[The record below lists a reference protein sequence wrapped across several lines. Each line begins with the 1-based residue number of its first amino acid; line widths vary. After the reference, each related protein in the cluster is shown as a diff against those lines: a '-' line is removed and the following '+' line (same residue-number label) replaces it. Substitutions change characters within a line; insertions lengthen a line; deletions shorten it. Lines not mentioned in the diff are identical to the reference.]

1 MLVDA
6 LAATIVAHDNQIDA
20 IIKVTGQNAEQIGK
34 LGEQIGKVGEQIG
47 KVGEQIGKIEEQIR
61 ELKEVGARNERL
73 FMAYLN
79 RLPPQ

>member
-1 MLVDA
+1 MTSEERMLVDA

-47 KVGEQIGKIEEQIR
+47 KIEEQIR

>member
-1 MLVDA
+1 LTSEERMLVDA

-47 KVGEQIGKIEEQIR
+47 KIEEQIR

>member
-47 KVGEQIGKIEEQIR
+47 KIEEQIR